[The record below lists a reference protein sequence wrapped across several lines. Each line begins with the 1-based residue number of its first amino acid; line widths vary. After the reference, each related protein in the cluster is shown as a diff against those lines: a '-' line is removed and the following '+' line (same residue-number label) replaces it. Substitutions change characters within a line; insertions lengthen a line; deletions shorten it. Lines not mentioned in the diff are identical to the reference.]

1 MEDKSLK
8 ELQESIK
15 TYQQLLAFIKIES
28 RQRCKS
34 PILPTSIQDKYG
46 LDLSDTLTHALSL
59 IYEIGRESALNDVVN
74 SINIEINNTK

>member
-15 TYQQLLAFIKIES
+15 TYQQLVAFIKIES
-28 RQRCKS
+28 RQRCKDS
-34 PILPTSIQDKYG
+34 ILPKNIRDKYG
-46 LDLSDTLTHALSL
+46 LDVSDTITHALSL
-59 IYEIGRESALNDVVN
+59 MYEIGRESALNDVVN

>member
-28 RQRCKS
+28 RQRCKEFNF
-34 PILPTSIQDKYG
+34 T
-46 LDLSDTLTHALSL
+46 
-59 IYEIGRESALNDVVN
+59 
-74 SINIEINNTK
+74 